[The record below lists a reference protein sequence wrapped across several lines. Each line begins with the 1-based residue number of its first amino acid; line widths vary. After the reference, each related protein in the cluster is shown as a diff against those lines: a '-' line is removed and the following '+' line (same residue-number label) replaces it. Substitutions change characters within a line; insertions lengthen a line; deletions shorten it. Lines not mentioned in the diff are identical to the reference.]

1 MDRFEGIKIFV
12 RVVESGSFS
21 AVAREHG
28 TGQPAISKQVAALEE
43 HLGAQLLMRTSRS
56 LSLTE
61 AGRDFY
67 ESAVRLISDLEA
79 AESRIGSGQASP
91 SGVVRVTA
99 AHAFS
104 RLYVVPKLPLFRER
118 YPKVVVEMLVSERT
132 SNLVEEGIDLA
143 IRNGTLS
150 DSSLIARKIGE
161 SAIATVASAD
171 YLERK
176 GEPKRPSDL
185 DSHDGVIFV
194 SEDGPRRWTFAS
206 RAGPISYQAIASF
219 RSNDGESSV
228 PRSLPAS
235 ASPRPLTGFL
245 RLTYAPEPCGE
256 SCAIVSRPEFR
267 SAPCDPHPAVSPAK
281 SPCLLTFWPSCSS
294 TRKPDLFPNGIDAI
308 RTECLMPAWW
318 N

>member
-1 MDRFEGIKIFV
+1 MDRLEGIKIFV
-12 RVVESGSFS
+12 RVVENGSFS
-21 AVAREHG
+21 AVARELG
-28 TGQPAISKQVAALEE
+28 TGQPAISKQVAVLEE

-91 SGVVRVTA
+91 SGVVRVSA
-99 AHAFS
+99 APAFS
-104 RLYVVPKLPLFRER
+104 RLFVVPQLPAFRVR
-118 YPKVVVEMLVSERT
+118 YPKVVVESLVSERT

-143 IRNGTLS
+143 IRNDALA

-161 SAIATVASAD
+161 SAVIAVASAD

-176 GEPKRPSDL
+176 GEPTRLRDL
-185 DSHDGVIFV
+185 DGHDGVIFV
-194 SEDGPRRWTFAS
+194 SQDGPRPWTF
-206 RAGPISYQAIASF
+206 P
-219 RSNDGESSV
+219 
-228 PRSLPAS
+228 PS
-235 ASPRPLTGFL
+235 ASPRRLPGFL
-245 RLTYAPEPCGE
+245 RPTYAPEPCGE
-256 SCAIVSRPEFR
+256 SCAIMSRANFR
-267 SAPCDPHPAVSPAK
+267 LAPCDPRPGVSPAK

-294 TRKPDLFPNGIDAI
+294 TRKPDLFPIGIDTI
-308 RTECLMPAWW
+308 RTQRLIPLRR